1 MQADRDKRVVEAWL
15 TGKYSL
21 DQIASMND
29 IVTTTA
35 SRIITGYLNSLKK
48 K

>member
-1 MQADRDKRVVEAWL
+1 MQERDKKVVEAWL

-21 DQIASMND
+21 GQIALMND
-29 IVTTTA
+29 IVTTTV
-35 SRIITGYLNSLKK
+35 SRIIAGYLDSLKK